1 MADRPTP
8 LRLGSTLPSLAAP
21 PASGMGLS
29 VRPTSVALQ
38 LGNSVQ
44 PTPLPL
50 AGGAGGGQGNVMPDW
65 KPRNTDRARNLR
77 NAATPAERTLWNHL
91 SRKQLGVKFSR
102 QMPIGPYFADFLC
115 RELKLVVECD
125 GFSHD
130 LRPQHDAARNRWM
143 REAGYT
149 VLRFTN
155 ADVLKNTE
163 GVLETIRIEAL
174 RLQEDP

>member
-1 MADRPTP
+1 
-8 LRLGSTLPSLAAP
+8 
-21 PASGMGLS
+21 
-29 VRPTSVALQ
+29 
-38 LGNSVQ
+38 
-44 PTPLPL
+44 
-50 AGGAGGGQGNVMPDW
+50 MPDW
-65 KPRNTDRARNLR
+65 KPRNTNLARNLR

-102 QMPIGPYFADFLC
+102 QMPVGPYFADFLC

-130 LRPQHDAARNRWM
+130 LRVAHDATRNRWM

-155 ADVLKNTE
+155 ADVLENTE
-163 GVLETIRIEAL
+163 GVVETIRTEAGRL
-174 RLQEDP
+174 RQEP